1 MAEEENAAKKVTI
14 EEIAGALGVSKTTVS
29 RALSG
34 KGRIS
39 QATRA
44 RVRAYLDSTGA
55 APAVRGAGAGVRA
68 THNLSMVIP
77 GHFVHLDLPFLRKSM
92 GSICTVAAQRGYDL
106 LLCYVEASDT
116 SQLERQLANRK
127 MDGIILSR
135 TVQDDPCIELL
146 RQYKMP
152 FVAIGRTEDEAVF
165 QADNDQVGAAR
176 EMTRLLLQ
184 LGLRRIALL
193 TGATSYY
200 VNVDRLRG
208 YREALDE
215 FGFQPDPALVRTG
228 IESNAQRTDALE
240 LVLERRPDCILCG
253 DDRLTMD
260 IYLDLQARH
269 IRLPEDLRVASLYDS
284 ELISGLNPA
293 VSAVQFD
300 AGALGAVACRML
312 LDLLA
317 GREVRRRQVLGHQV
331 TLRGSTQYARSGLL
345 YR

>member
-1 MAEEENAAKKVTI
+1 MAEENAAKKVTI

-39 QATRA
+39 QATRD
-44 RVRAYLDSTGA
+44 RVRAYLASTGA
-55 APAVRGAGAGVRA
+55 APAVRGAGAAVQA
-68 THNLSMVIP
+68 THNLAMVIP

-92 GSICTVAAQRGYDL
+92 GGICTVAAQRGYDL

-127 MDGIILSR
+127 MDGVILSR
-135 TVQDDPCIELL
+135 TIQDDPCIELL

-152 FVAIGRTEDEAVF
+152 FVAIGRTEDGAVF

-193 TGATSYY
+193 TGSTTYY
-200 VNVDRLRG
+200 VNADRVQGYLQALAEFDLR
-208 YREALDE
+208 
-215 FGFQPDPALVRTG
+215 PDPHLVRTG
-228 IESNAQRTDALE
+228 IESSAQRTDALE
-240 LVLERRPDCILCG
+240 LVLERRPDCLLCG

-260 IYLDLQARH
+260 VCMDLQARRV
-269 IRLPEDLRVASLYDS
+269 RLPEDMRVASLYDS
-284 ELISGLNPA
+284 ELISRLHPA
-293 VSAVQFD
+293 ISAVQFN
-300 AGALGAVACRML
+300 AEALGEMACRML

-317 GREVRRRQVLGHQV
+317 GKEVPQKQVLGHQV
-331 TLRGSTQYARSGLL
+331 ILRGSTQYARHGLHN
-345 YR
+345 